1 MSLQK
6 LELQIEFAEPWMVSN
21 YTSDILVV
29 EIGSL
34 QLRQKI
40 PPQIYKAEGV
50 LIRLVIV
57 STAAI
62 IVTFWVISMK
72 NVGKGEVSTPFLKEM
87 LTLLLMV
94 HTLMIEVRLPEVVKM
109 LISELILVLTCD
121 LLNVRGWMREGQSLD
136 NPYLFG
142 YESVS
147 LIANMGLV
155 FW

>member
-1 MSLQK
+1 
-6 LELQIEFAEPWMVSN
+6 
-21 YTSDILVV
+21 
-29 EIGSL
+29 
-34 QLRQKI
+34 
-40 PPQIYKAEGV
+40 
-50 LIRLVIV
+50 VIV

-87 LTLLLMV
+87 LTLLLIV
-94 HTLMIEVRLPEVVKM
+94 HALMIEVRLPEVVKM
-109 LISELILVLTCD
+109 LTSELILVLTCV
-121 LLNVRGWMREGQSLD
+121 LSNVREWMREGQSLD
-136 NPYLFG
+136 NPYFFG